1 MIVFMY
7 ENVYVLILV
16 GFGDMFVLEFMYIW
30 DVKIKEFKWKFMEGL
45 ERCGKNICVWIKVEF
60 MLIDINL
67 FIGKWSWVI
76 VEWCD

>member
-30 DVKIKEFKWKFMEGL
+30 DVKIKEFK
-45 ERCGKNICVWIKVEF
+45 
-60 MLIDINL
+60 
-67 FIGKWSWVI
+67 
-76 VEWCD
+76 